1 MFKRYYD
8 IDWNKVMTDT
18 IVVYDRVY
26 LESYVTPALVEQ
38 LEQIDVEVAQSD
50 LTDAKKLLERIAK

>member
-50 LTDAKKLLERIAK
+50 LADAKKLLERIAK

>member
-50 LTDAKKLLERIAK
+50 LADAKKLLERIVK